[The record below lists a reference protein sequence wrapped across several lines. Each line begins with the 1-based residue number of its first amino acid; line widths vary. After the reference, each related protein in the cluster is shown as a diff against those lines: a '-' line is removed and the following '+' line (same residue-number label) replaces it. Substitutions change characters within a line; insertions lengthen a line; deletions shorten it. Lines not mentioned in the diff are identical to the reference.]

1 MTEFYL
7 RLRHGSAVGVQY
19 IDLAE
24 PEAQE
29 QFPEVLAVIEEQNL
43 PYPLV
48 AINGQL
54 RLAGTAHYYRVV
66 ALVEE
71 MLETE
76 HAS

>member
-1 MTEFYL
+1 
-7 RLRHGSAVGVQY
+7 VQY
-19 IDLAE
+19 IDLTD
-24 PEAQE
+24 PEARE
-29 QFPEVLAVIEEQNL
+29 QFPELLAVIEEQSL

-54 RLAGTAHYYRVV
+54 RLAGTAHYYRVI

-71 MLETE
+71 MLEAE